1 MSLISCARRTGLIAA
16 AALAAAVAL
25 AVPASA
31 AGAVPA
37 EQAQQLQARADHY
50 VAMGGVQVAPDR
62 VTIRGTEVRLLAPNS
77 PAYTCRYLH
86 FCAYRYQNYVG
97 EGSDV
102 VDMLQCHEYF
112 IPWADRG
119 SWINNQ
125 TRGTNAVFEDSEHG
139 EYDDSGPA
147 PNQTVDYPW
156 RPIYWVTPC

>member
-1 MSLISCARRTGLIAA
+1 LPP
-16 AALAAAVAL
+16 AVAL

-37 EQAQQLQARADHY
+37 GQAQQLQARVDRY

-62 VTIRGTEVRLLAPNS
+62 VDIRGTEVHLLAPNS

-86 FCAYRYQNYVG
+86 FCAYHFQNYVG

-112 IPWADRG
+112 IPWPDRG

-125 TRGTNAVFEDSEHG
+125 TRGTSAVFEDSDHEL
-139 EYDDSGPA
+139 YSVSGPA
-147 PNQTVDYPW
+147 PSQDSDIGWYY
-156 RPIYWVTPC
+156 IYWVKPC